1 MNRAGLLRELTR
13 HLDRQITRARRAR
26 LNLSVLTLV
35 NDVPGH
41 PPGPRARGFCRVQRH
56 RYRLP
61 PGDDPG
67 VRPRLGVVL
76 DKRKPTA
83 QLDGGGELAAPL
95 KCGAD
100 RRGILI
106 VDGKHRQSMQACAT
120 ADKLVIVLP
129 RASGVASG
137 WSVLR
142 ESVNLAMDGCRSKLP
157 AMTCSPFSAPSSK
170 SPSQD
175 RRTFGSTTGKVKPSV
190 PQRRSKTAITQWS

>member
-1 MNRAGLLRELTR
+1 MNRAGLLQELTR

-67 VRPRLGVVL
+67 VRPRLRVVL

-83 QLDGGGELAAPL
+83 QFDGGGELAAPL

-106 VDGKHRQSMQACAT
+106 VDGKHRQSMHHNRQASHYIT
-120 ADKLVIVLP
+120 PNLRPKRPGRTQGEDRTRVLAA
-129 RASGVASG
+129 RGRGEGQA
-137 WSVLR
+137 
-142 ESVNLAMDGCRSKLP
+142 
-157 AMTCSPFSAPSSK
+157 
-170 SPSQD
+170 
-175 RRTFGSTTGKVKPSV
+175 
-190 PQRRSKTAITQWS
+190 